1 MSVFNIHDAR
11 SNKVRRK
18 TSTAYSL
25 AMQPLCPFFELF
37 QFDKGISSQQ
47 LPGEEASFT
56 IPTSLCSSSSVLR
69 ALWLFCGSALGVGRW
84 CFFLVHVVLRSWWT
98 RLTPLWGFPGF
109 VAVANPGAIPMIL
122 SWRVGWNVSDE
133 FGG

>member
-1 MSVFNIHDAR
+1 MSVFIIHDAR
-11 SNKVRRK
+11 SDQLRRK
-18 TSTAYSL
+18 TSTTYSL
-25 AMQPLCPFFELF
+25 AMQPLCPFLSLF
-37 QFDKGISSQQ
+37 NSIPASRPSNFQGKAHP
-47 LPGEEASFT
+47 LPFQRL
-56 IPTSLCSSSSVLR
+56 LCPSSSVLR